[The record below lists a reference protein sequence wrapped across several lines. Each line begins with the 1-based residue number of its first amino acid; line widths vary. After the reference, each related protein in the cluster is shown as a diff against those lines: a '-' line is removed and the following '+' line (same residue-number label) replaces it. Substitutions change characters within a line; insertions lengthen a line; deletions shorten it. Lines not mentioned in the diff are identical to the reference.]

1 MNSPLGVLYLPPPSR
16 ANALP
21 NAVSKKK
28 KKNQVCPTEV
38 IGLADLHAG
47 YRPDM
52 NFGSFARM
60 TQNLLLVLRHRLNL
74 SRSVFKFGFKVATV
88 QYRERWRHNDPPPI
102 PQPRP
107 ALLICQQHCAMSGE
121 ADTVIGRMSISPF
134 WFIAGTRIYLRMGPK
149 TNKHPR
155 REVTLIYDRG
165 GQIKRRLYCWTSAQ
179 RKKSVFFEGW
189 TNDHRIHHI
198 YQSIYMY
205 RYITV

>member
-21 NAVSKKK
+21 KVVKK
-28 KKNQVCPTEV
+28 KKNVCRTEI

-52 NFGSFARM
+52 NFGSFATL

-74 SRSVFKFGFKVATV
+74 SRSFFKFGFKVATV
-88 QYRERWRHNDPPPI
+88 QYRQRWRHNDSPL

-149 TNKHPR
+149 TNTRVERLPWSTIGVVKYKDVFTAEHPHK
-155 REVTLIYDRG
+155 E
-165 GQIKRRLYCWTSAQ
+165 
-179 RKKSVFFEGW
+179 RKVSSLKAER
-189 TNDHRIHHI
+189 TITE
-198 YQSIYMY
+198 
-205 RYITV
+205 YITYIKVYI